1 MSQHRAISQLLSLGQ
16 ESFEDEIRRLVSIL
30 IYNFSIALSLFLS
43 NFFFFSNRS
52 KSQIFCVRV
61 LVFNI

>member
-30 IYNFSIALSLFLS
+30 IYNFSIALTLLPS
-43 NFFFFSNRS
+43 NFLKNRS

>member
-30 IYNFSIALSLFLS
+30 IYIFFSIALSLFLS
-43 NFFFFSNRS
+43 KIFF
-52 KSQIFCVRV
+52 
-61 LVFNI
+61 

>member
-30 IYNFSIALSLFLS
+30 IYNFFYCIVIISIQ
-43 NFFFFSNRS
+43 NFFLKIDLNLKYFA
-52 KSQIFCVRV
+52 
-61 LVFNI
+61 LGY